1 VGLDDLII
9 FDKNIIGINP
19 TKTIAI
25 AGAAA
30 CNILSSEAYI

>member
-9 FDKNIIGINP
+9 FDRNTMGINP
-19 TKTIAI
+19 IKTIAM

-30 CNILSSEAYI
+30 CNILSSEA